1 MTTFMDFLGGF
12 IMGEAYSDKSKE
24 DMADPKQIIRS
35 DTIVSASQNKVSKFV
50 IRKGISMVD
59 VEASGSELGC

>member
-12 IMGEAYSDKSKE
+12 IMGAAYADKSEE

-35 DTIVSASQNKVSKFV
+35 DTVVSASQNKVSKL
-50 IRKGISMVD
+50 IQKIIKSSKSR
-59 VEASGSELGC
+59 CNR